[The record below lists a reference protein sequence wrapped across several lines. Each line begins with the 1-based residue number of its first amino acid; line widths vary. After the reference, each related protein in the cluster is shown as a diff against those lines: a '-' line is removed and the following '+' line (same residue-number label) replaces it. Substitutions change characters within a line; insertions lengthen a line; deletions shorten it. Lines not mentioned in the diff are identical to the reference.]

1 MQASPFTICGVMLCQ
16 MPLASRLCVVRAAPR
31 APIHSAQYRLPWCS
45 PTSLPQD
52 WSVVKTFPDMPKKG
66 VTALLFG
73 AEAKTLFVGAA
84 DHNLRVIGLS
94 DNAMQE

>member
-1 MQASPFTICGVMLCQ
+1 MLSH
-16 MPLASRLCVVRAAPR
+16 L
-31 APIHSAQYRLPWCS
+31 
-45 PTSLPQD
+45 LPQD
-52 WSVVKTFPDMPKKG
+52 WSIVKTFPDMPKKG